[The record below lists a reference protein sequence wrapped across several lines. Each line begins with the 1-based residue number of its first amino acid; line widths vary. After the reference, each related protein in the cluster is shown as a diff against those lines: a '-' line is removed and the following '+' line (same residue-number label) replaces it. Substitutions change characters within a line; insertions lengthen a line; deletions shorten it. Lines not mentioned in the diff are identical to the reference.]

1 MEGGHDDLSRRPLL
15 CGMLVDRNAP
25 PVVFDGDTVVLVD
38 GDVDLFAETANGF
51 VDRVVHDLVDEVV
64 KTRGT
69 CGPDIHRRPLADRI
83 ESFENLDGTGVVAH

>member
-15 CGMLVDRNAP
+15 CGMLVDRNAS
-25 PVVFDGDTVVLVD
+25 PVVYDGDTVVLVD
-38 GDVDLFAETANGF
+38 GDVDLFAEAANGF
-51 VDRVVHDLVDEVV
+51 VHRVVDEVV